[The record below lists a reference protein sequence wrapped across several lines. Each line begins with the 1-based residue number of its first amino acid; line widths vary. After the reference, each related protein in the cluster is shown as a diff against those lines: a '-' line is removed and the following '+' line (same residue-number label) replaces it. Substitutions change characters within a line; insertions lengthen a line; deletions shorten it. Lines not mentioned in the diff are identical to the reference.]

1 MKIAGRTHA
10 TIQPNTM
17 QRKELIP
24 SIYYV
29 QSLIQFYLTDGAT
42 TTFIQK
48 PKRNTSKDPLTDK
61 EVRLDHLGLYGTG
74 PGRPNGS
81 RETVAGYLHPRG
93 ASVVGELSPALSS

>member
-1 MKIAGRTHA
+1 MKIAARTHA

-24 SIYYV
+24 SIYYA
-29 QSLIQFYLTDGAT
+29 QSLIQFYLTDGAM

-48 PKRNTSKDPLTDK
+48 PKRKRPLTDK
-61 EVRLDHLGLYGTG
+61 EVRLDHLGLYDAG